1 MATQSI
7 VEFVRDALSS
17 SAASDRRPTVAQS
30 LVSRTSEL
38 VYITYASQVV
48 AALRDKPGLTA
59 RELFDHV
66 DSTDFAGFQA
76 ALQEMTQ
83 RGLLCITGNDPK
95 YGDKIFS
102 LPATHAT
109 T

>member
-17 SAASDRRPTVAQS
+17 GGANDSRLAGRPS

-48 AALRDKPGLTA
+48 AVLRDKPGLTA
-59 RELFDHV
+59 RQLFDHV
-66 DSTDFAGFQA
+66 DSTDFAGFQT
-76 ALQEMTQ
+76 ALQDMTQ
-83 RGLLCITGNDPK
+83 RGLLCITGTDPK

-109 T
+109 